1 MQHLA
6 EQLLAQAIG
15 EPGAQ
20 PFLPDRHQRLQQ
32 AAQQHHY
39 HQYRQP
45 LLQGELHRQLPAG
58 SWGSTEQQ

>member
-20 PFLPDRHQRLQQ
+20 PFLPDRRQRLQQ
-32 AAQQHHY
+32 AAQQH
-39 HQYRQP
+39 QP
-45 LLQGELHRQLPAG
+45 H
-58 SWGSTEQQ
+58 

>member
-20 PFLPDRHQRLQQ
+20 PFLTNRRQRLQQ
-32 AAQQHHY
+32 AAQQH
-39 HQYRQP
+39 QP
-45 LLQGELHRQLPAG
+45 H
-58 SWGSTEQQ
+58 